1 MFVFQTKGAGN
12 CLFHV
17 IQGCLRLRKSA
28 DKEAPFYPCR
38 YLRRAVVAHMAH
50 QRHRVMKHKGA
61 ALRSKYGVANN
72 DLSDTPI
79 SYKQYLQFM
88 LKSTTWGDDVV
99 IYAISDLFKIKII
112 SINASRLDEFRCRHN
127 QTLRTVDTILIFN
140 GSNHYS
146 FAGKWSFVLLTG
158 HFPWTFVVCQS
169 FVTGNYITS
178 LLLDVF
184 QCK

>member
-1 MFVFQTKGAGN
+1 MFALVKSHSNWMFVFQTKGTRN
-12 CLFHV
+12 CLFHA
-17 IQGCLRLRKSA
+17 ICGCLRLRKSA

-79 SYKQYLQFM
+79 SYKQYLKFM
-88 LKSTTWGDDVV
+88 LESTTWGEDMI
-99 IYAISDLFKIKII
+99 IYAISDLLKIKIT
-112 SINASRLDEFRCRHN
+112 SINTSRLDEFRCRHN
-127 QTLRTVDTILIFN
+127 QPLSAVDAILIFN

-146 FAGKWSFVLLTG
+146 FAGE
-158 HFPWTFVVCQS
+158 
-169 FVTGNYITS
+169 
-178 LLLDVF
+178 
-184 QCK
+184 

>member
-1 MFVFQTKGAGN
+1 
-12 CLFHV
+12 
-17 IQGCLRLRKSA
+17 
-28 DKEAPFYPCR
+28 
-38 YLRRAVVAHMAH
+38 
-50 QRHRVMKHKGA
+50 MKHKGA

-88 LKSTTWGDDVV
+88 LKSTTWGEDVV
-99 IYAISDLFKIKII
+99 IYAISDLFKIKIT

-127 QTLRTVDTILIFN
+127 QTLRTVDTVLIFN

-146 FAGKWSFVLLTG
+146 FASKWSFVLLTG
-158 HFPWTFVVCQS
+158 AFSMGVCSVPVVCNWELYYES
-169 FVTGNYITS
+169 FTGR
-178 LLLDVF
+178 F